1 MSTFNKLFSPEI
13 VKHMN
18 INTAVSDQENTVSV
32 LESVLKRTKIE
43 NAIAKNKESIFKIK
57 EDKLRDILKL
67 VLYNVE
73 KQKSF
78 DGSPDSIQTY
88 VDFLE
93 QKIKNLKQE
102 IQQVESDIFT
112 NERNTE
118 KSVAVCSELLEK
130 IEHYLA

>member
-43 NAIAKNKESIFKIK
+43 NAIAKNKESIFEIK
-57 EDKLRDILKL
+57 KDKLRDILKL
-67 VLYNVE
+67 VLYNVA

-93 QKIKNLKQE
+93 EKIKSLKQE

-112 NERNTE
+112 SERNTE
-118 KSVAVCSELLEK
+118 ESVAVCSELLEK

>member
-43 NAIAKNKESIFKIK
+43 NAIAKNKESIFEIK
-57 EDKLRDILKL
+57 KDKLRDILKL
-67 VLYNVE
+67 VLYNVA

-93 QKIKNLKQE
+93 EKIKSLKQE

-112 NERNTE
+112 SERNTE

>member
-43 NAIAKNKESIFKIK
+43 NAIAENKESIFKIK
-57 EDKLRDILKL
+57 KDKLRDILKL
-67 VLYNVE
+67 VLYNVA

-93 QKIKNLKQE
+93 EKIKNLKQE

-112 NERNTE
+112 SERNTE

>member
-93 QKIKNLKQE
+93 EKIKSLKQE

-112 NERNTE
+112 SERNTE
-118 KSVAVCSELLEK
+118 ESVAVCSELLEK